1 MKDLLRLAIE
11 GIDLDARDRARWRIV
26 VLVGLALAI
35 VGLHQAGAWEVVE
48 RYDLIGLAVALAAS
62 LAGLG
67 QTIKRHS
74 KPPPLPDR
82 VLTREETGRHS
93 TIRQPSVPREATGPH
108 PLQGKLDGS
117 AFEELSENDIDTD
130 RPPPVG
136 PLDDDDHD
144 TDPQTPGAIRRA
156 GR

>member
-1 MKDLLRLAIE
+1 
-11 GIDLDARDRARWRIV
+11 V
-26 VLVGLALAI
+26 VLVVLALAI

-93 TIRQPSVPREATGPH
+93 TIRQPGLPLGPS
-108 PLQGKLDGS
+108 D
-117 AFEELSENDIDTD
+117 FDELSEDAIDTE

-144 TDPQTPGAIRRA
+144 TSPQTPGAIRRHRA
-156 GR
+156 